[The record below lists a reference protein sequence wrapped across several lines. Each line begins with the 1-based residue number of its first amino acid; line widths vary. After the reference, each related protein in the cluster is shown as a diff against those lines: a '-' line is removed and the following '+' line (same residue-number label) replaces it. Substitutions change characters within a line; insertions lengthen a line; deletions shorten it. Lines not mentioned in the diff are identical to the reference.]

1 MTTKGKQ
8 GPPRTTP
15 AALNHGPTDYA
26 EIQQN
31 EVAVL
36 QSIYMEDFDAVKAKA
51 AAWSVR
57 LGNVALLPTFIDSVS
72 RKPQISLSDFA

>member
-1 MTTKGKQ
+1 MTTKGKH
-8 GPPRTTP
+8 GAPKTTP
-15 AALNHGPTDYA
+15 AAFNQGPTDYA

-36 QSIYMEDFDAVKAKA
+36 QSIYMEDFDEVKVKA

-57 LGNVALLPTFIDSVS
+57 LRSIVLLPTFVNSIS
-72 RKPQISLSDFA
+72 RKPQISHSDFA